1 MPLNTFEKIP
11 KEKQERVLNAAIKE
25 FSRAPLNEAS
35 IANIIKDAKIPRGS
49 FYQYFKD
56 KEDIYYYIL
65 EEHSNDIRKN
75 LLDNL
80 IKTKGDIVISF
91 IELYKYT
98 INKINNPNYKV
109 YFKNIFLN
117 LNHQLERK
125 FTLNLDD
132 NLNDVINLTNINKL
146 KIDSKLQLIY
156 VIDILDAIFMHNLVQ
171 SYKRNISI
179 EKNIEIFIKE
189 IKLIV
194 NGLAEVK

>member
-1 MPLNTFEKIP
+1 MPLNTFKKIP

-109 YFKNIFLN
+109 YFKNIFLH

-132 NLNDVINLTNINKL
+132 NLNDVINLTDINKL

-156 VIDILDAIFMHNLVQ
+156 IIDILEAIFMHNLVQ

-194 NGLAEVK
+194 NGLAKVK